1 MGYQMNRCLLLLT
14 SLLLGGLPTLAFSA
28 DIDPLEETSRAAAT
42 QQPELKNY
50 QALLETDKVD
60 EMMAKM
66 TANMPTDAPRPQ
78 TPILRKYW
86 TREHGRVL
94 VKADGNSAFP
104 YMQEM
109 VKRFFREFALEL
121 NSFFLPP
128 HATMQRKIL
137 VAQARSQQSENL
149 LGEERRLVVELTF
162 AAPTDLH
169 QAFFAEGLGLPQKD
183 VTALTCEIDPKR
195 KLLRRMEVDTTNNRY
210 SAELRYE
217 TLEKE
222 TLLTEVRVTT
232 QDGRVDE
239 RFVNFFAPF
248 DGFNLPARQVRTSI
262 RDGQQ
267 EVFSV
272 TFSDYQINGD
282 FPAAIVKELQQP

>member
-1 MGYQMNRCLLLLT
+1 MRRYLFLLT
-14 SLLLGGLPTLAFSA
+14 LLLLGGFPSPALSSG
-28 DIDPLEETSRAAAT
+28 IESLEEIARAAAA
-42 QQPELKNY
+42 QQPGLNNY
-50 QALLETDKVD
+50 QALLETDRVA
-60 EMMAKM
+60 EMIAKM
-66 TANMPTDAPRPQ
+66 TANLPPDAPRPQ
-78 TPILRKYW
+78 PPVLRKYW
-86 TREHGRVL
+86 TRESGRVV
-94 VKADGNSAFP
+94 VKADSMTAFP

-109 VKRFFREFALEL
+109 VKRFSREFALEL
-121 NSFFLPP
+121 NGFFLPA
-128 HATMQRKIL
+128 HASAQRKAL
-137 VAQARSQQSENL
+137 FALARAQQGENI
-149 LGEERRLVVELTF
+149 LGEERRLTVDLAF

-169 QAFFAEGLGLPQKD
+169 RAFFADGLGLPQEG
-183 VTALTCEIDPKR
+183 VTALACELDPVR
-195 KLLRRMEVDTTNNRY
+195 KLLRRMEVTTRSNRF

-248 DGFNLPARQVRTSI
+248 DGFNLPTRQVRTSN

-272 TFSDYQINGD
+272 TFSDYRINGD
-282 FPAAIVKELQQP
+282 LPAAIVRELQQP